1 MLNLKHMLLSIQSI
15 VDYSLSQTGN
25 IHIEAS
31 DVDISQLSKEILQI
45 YSEQTRSKNIFT
57 KVLPERKK
65 IIWKTDKKQ
74 LESVISTIIF
84 NSVKYTLS
92 GKINVSIEESANRE
106 ELRIIVEDTG
116 VGMDPEQLAIL
127 KESLSNTLTSA
138 TTSNCSGVGLGLRI
152 ASTLLK
158 YIAPKDNNKLVFS
171 STKNRGTR
179 VEFV

>member
-1 MLNLKHMLLSIQSI
+1 LSR
-15 VDYSLSQTGN
+15 D
-25 IHIEAS
+25 
-31 DVDISQLSKEILQI
+31 ILQI
-45 YSEQTRSKNIFT
+45 YSEQTRSKKIFT

-92 GKINVSIEESANRE
+92 GKIIVSIEESANHE

-127 KESLSNTLTSA
+127 KDSLFNSLTSS
-138 TTSNCSGVGLGLRI
+138 TTSNCSGLGLGLRI

-158 YIAPKDNNKLVFS
+158 YIAPKDHNKLVFS
-171 STKNRGTR
+171 SAKNRGTR